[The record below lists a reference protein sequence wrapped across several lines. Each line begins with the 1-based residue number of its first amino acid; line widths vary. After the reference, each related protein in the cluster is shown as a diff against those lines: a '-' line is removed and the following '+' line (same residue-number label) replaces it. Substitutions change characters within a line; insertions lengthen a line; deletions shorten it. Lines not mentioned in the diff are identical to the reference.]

1 MPPKALE
8 SEKSVGFETSDAKPD
23 QVSVSAA
30 VREAVSPAASANGPE
45 PQDAR
50 ALQSRLKRYVD
61 GGEPKPE
68 AGSMAPQPARRSLLT
83 PGVRRAGKVLLGAAV
98 VAVFGL
104 VPLRTLLQTS
114 SVEAVVN
121 ARLMTLRSPIAGEVV
136 ASTTD
141 LAASDALAQGSTLLR
156 IVNPRADRG
165 RLDELEQTLGRLASQ
180 RATLSS
186 KLASAQTAEADLD
199 RQAEAFRLGRIEQ
212 LTARAAELE
221 SQITVAIARREE
233 AAAAYARAET
243 LARTGNVTAAEF
255 DRLSREVTIAK
266 GTETS
271 TRHRLTAATVE
282 LAAAR
287 NRIFLGDSYNDRPSS
302 VQRGDEMRQRIA
314 DLSSELAGLDAETK
328 QLEAA
333 LATTRARY
341 QAQSDVAMTLPVT
354 GRIWEAMVSP
364 GEQVRVGQDL
374 ARLIDCSTAVVTAN
388 VTESVYNRLSVGS
401 SARFVPA
408 DGGSDLQGK
417 VVNLTGRATAAANLA
432 IEPAALSKEPY
443 RVTVSVPDLGTGQV
457 CAVGRTGRVVFGE
470 QASAP

>member
-1 MPPKALE
+1 M
-8 SEKSVGFETSDAKPD
+8 
-23 QVSVSAA
+23 A
-30 VREAVSPAASANGPE
+30 VDGQK

-50 ALQSRLKRYVD
+50 ALQSRLKQYVD
-61 GGEPKPE
+61 GGERKPE
-68 AGSMAPQPARRSLLT
+68 AGSAAPQPARQPALT
-83 PGVRRAGKVLLGAAV
+83 PVVRRAGKILLGAAV

-121 ARLMTLRSPIAGEVV
+121 ARLMTLRSPVAGEVI
-136 ASTTD
+136 ASTTE
-141 LAASDALAQGSTLLR
+141 LATSDALAQGSTLLR

-165 RLDELEQTLGRLASQ
+165 RLDELEQALGKLISQ
-180 RATLSS
+180 RATLDS
-186 KLASAQTAEADLD
+186 KLASARVAEADLD

-221 SQITVAIARREE
+221 SQIGVAVARREE
-233 AAAAYARAET
+233 AAAARGRAET

-255 DRLSREVTIAK
+255 DRLSRELTIAT
-266 GTETS
+266 GTEAS
-271 TRHRLTAATVE
+271 TRHRLAAANVE

-314 DLSSELAGLDAETK
+314 DLSSELAGLAAETK

-333 LATTRARY
+333 LATARTRY
-341 QAQSDVAMTLPVT
+341 QSQSDVAMTLPVT

-364 GEQVRVGQDL
+364 GEQVSVGQDL

-388 VTESVYNRLSVGS
+388 VTESVYNRLSIGS
-401 SARFVPA
+401 SARFIPA
-408 DGGSDLQGK
+408 DGGSDLTGK

-470 QASAP
+470 QATAP

>member
-1 MPPKALE
+1 
-8 SEKSVGFETSDAKPD
+8 
-23 QVSVSAA
+23 
-30 VREAVSPAASANGPE
+30 
-45 PQDAR
+45 
-50 ALQSRLKRYVD
+50 
-61 GGEPKPE
+61 
-68 AGSMAPQPARRSLLT
+68 
-83 PGVRRAGKVLLGAAV
+83 
-98 VAVFGL
+98 
-104 VPLRTLLQTS
+104 
-114 SVEAVVN
+114 
-121 ARLMTLRSPIAGEVV
+121 
-136 ASTTD
+136 
-141 LAASDALAQGSTLLR
+141 LLR

-266 GTETS
+266 GIETS

-314 DLSSELAGLDAETK
+314 DLSSELAGPDAGAE
-328 QLEAA
+328 QLGTA
-333 LATTRARY
+333 LAPTRARHP
-341 QAQSDVAMTLPVT
+341 APSDGARTPPGTRRIPAGT
-354 GRIWEAMVSP
+354 GSP